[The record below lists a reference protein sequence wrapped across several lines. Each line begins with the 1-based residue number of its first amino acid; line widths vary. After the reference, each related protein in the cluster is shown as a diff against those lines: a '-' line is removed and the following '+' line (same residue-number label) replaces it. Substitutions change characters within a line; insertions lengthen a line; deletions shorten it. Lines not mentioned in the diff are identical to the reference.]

1 MTEATKYQIGLLQH
15 ALGINERHREPY
27 RNYFLASSGHS
38 DSADLESLVSA
49 GLMTSRAAPSFC
61 SEDDVVYHVT
71 DAGQE
76 IAIAAL
82 PAPKK
87 RTRYEEYLAADYG
100 HSFAEW
106 LGIDVPK
113 IEYGSWYPND
123 GKFRMVSHRAAGE
136 WCDTQKAAKA
146 SYKRALSASK
156 EFREAV

>member
-1 MTEATKYQIGLLQH
+1 MTETTNYQIGLMQH

-27 RNYFLASSGHS
+27 RNYFLASRGHS
-38 DSADLESLVSA
+38 DSVDLESLVSA

-61 SEDDVVYHVT
+61 AENDVVYHVT

-82 PAPKK
+82 PEPKK
-87 RTRYEEYLAADYG
+87 RTRYQEYLAADYG

-136 WCDTQKAAKA
+136 WSDTQKAAKA

-156 EFREAV
+156 ELREAV

>member
-1 MTEATKYQIGLLQH
+1 MTETTHHQIGLLQH
-15 ALGINERHREPY
+15 ALGITENRREPY

-61 SEDDVVYHVT
+61 AENDVVYHVT

-82 PAPKK
+82 PAQKK

-136 WCDTQKAAKA
+136 WCDTQKTAKA

-156 EFREAV
+156 ELREAV

>member
-1 MTEATKYQIGLLQH
+1 MTEATQYQIGLLQH
-15 ALGINERHREPY
+15 ALGINENRREPY

-61 SEDDVVYHVT
+61 AENDVVYHVT

-76 IAIAAL
+76 IAIATL

-113 IEYGSWYPND
+113 IEYGSWYPNK
-123 GKFRMVSHRAAGE
+123 GKFRMVSRRAAGE
-136 WCDTQKAAKA
+136 WCNTQKEAKA
-146 SYKRALSASK
+146 GYKQALSASK
-156 EFREAV
+156 AYREAV

>member
-1 MTEATKYQIGLLQH
+1 MAEATKYQIGLMQH

-106 LGIDVPK
+106 LGIDVPE
-113 IEYGSWYPND
+113 IEYGSWSPCR
-123 GKFRMVSHRAAGE
+123 GKFRMVSRRAAGE

-146 SYKRALSASK
+146 SYKEALRASK
-156 EFREAV
+156 ELREAV

>member
-1 MTEATKYQIGLLQH
+1 MTEATKYQIGLMQH

-61 SEDDVVYHVT
+61 ADGDVVYHVT
-71 DAGQE
+71 DAGRE
-76 IAIAAL
+76 MAIAAL

-87 RTRYEEYLAADYG
+87 HTRYEEYLAADYG

-106 LGIDVPK
+106 LGIDVPE
-113 IEYGSWYPND
+113 IEYGSWYTCR
-123 GKFRMVSHRAAGE
+123 GKFRMVSRRAAGE

-146 SYKRALSASK
+146 SYKEALRASK
-156 EFREAV
+156 ELREAL